1 MDKTG
6 LTINILAPAFFC
18 ILGSL
23 VYYFGRNK
31 LSSNLFLISLYTVL
45 IVILFFT
52 YGNFIE
58 QESTKSQLDY
68 LIDSQTSSLQS
79 IIKSTSGGVNFI
91 NNDLI
96 KSISSQSDT
105 IDDEVKKNNTKALY
119 ESIIFASII
128 FIVGVSASYL
138 LWKKN
143 GKNTYSTMVY
153 HNLIMLLFV
162 FIVEIVYFSCL
173 SKNYRTIKT
182 NEIYFN
188 LYDQLVEYSNIN

>member
-1 MDKTG
+1 M
-6 LTINILAPAFFC
+6 INSKPQQD
-18 ILGSL
+18 
-23 VYYFGRNK
+23 N
-31 LSSNLFLISLYTVL
+31 NLD
-45 IVILFFT
+45 
-52 YGNFIE
+52 N
-58 QESTKSQLDY
+58 
-68 LIDSQTSSLQS
+68 
-79 IIKSTSGGVNFI
+79 
-91 NNDLI
+91 
-96 KSISSQSDT
+96 
-105 IDDEVKKNNTKALY
+105 EVKKNNTKALY